1 MSIFKSDLHVTPAYG
16 RDYSSRAKA
25 LADWH
30 AGKDFVVALTS
41 QYISKRDA
49 SDLGLEVWIRYDKLR
64 KLTRAE

>member
-1 MSIFKSDLHVTPAYG
+1 MSIFKADLHVTPAYG

-30 AGKDFVVALTS
+30 AGKDFIVALTN

-49 SDLGLEVWIRYDKLR
+49 TGLEVWIRYDKNR
-64 KLTRAE
+64 KLVKVES